1 MPMALSRFE
10 SMLKTN
16 KVYFFDSSEFEEII
30 HYYIDNGRHAL
41 AKKAV
46 KLSLE
51 QHPYSAML
59 KLLKVE
65 LYIFEDKIVDAKRLL
80 HEIEALEPTN
90 EEVHIQKAAILSK
103 EDKHEE
109 AIHSLKI
116 ALKHTND
123 LADVTSLIAMEYLFL
138 DNFDKARVNFA
149 KCVEVDY
156 EDYSSLYNV
165 IYCFDMD
172 SKHSEAIVYLNDYLN
187 KNPYCEVAWHQLGR
201 QYMVVENY
209 EEALKSFDYAVLIDE
224 NFVGGY
230 IEKAKTLEFLERWE
244 EAIENYTVALE
255 LDDPT
260 AFVYLRIGDCFRKN
274 ETFHKAAE
282 FYKKAVNEDPLLDK
296 AWLALSHVFV
306 ELKDYD
312 KALYYCKKLLSI
324 DEFNPEYW
332 RKFGEI
338 NLNLSNYEESVDAF
352 KRCLSLDDKA
362 LEVWMA
368 LVDVQYFIG
377 DYNLALESLIRA
389 KNYYKESAEIEYRLF
404 GVFMELG
411 KKEESFLHLKN
422 GMAIDFKFLNIIK
435 ELYPACFKLKEVIA
449 LVASCRPR

>member
-1 MPMALSRFE
+1 MALSRFE

-16 KVYFFDSSEFEEII
+16 KVYFFDSAEFEEII

-51 QHPYSAML
+51 QHPSSTML

-65 LYIFEDKIVDAKRLL
+65 LFIFEDKILEAKKLL

-90 EEVHIQKAAILSK
+90 EEVHIQKAAIFSK
-103 EDKHEE
+103 EDKHQE
-109 AIHSLKI
+109 AIQSLET
-116 ALKHTND
+116 ALEFTND
-123 LADVTSLIAMEYLFL
+123 LADVTSLMAMEYLYL
-138 DNFDKARVNFA
+138 DNFVKARENFA
-149 KCVEVDY
+149 KCVALDP

-172 SKHSEAIVYLNDYLN
+172 GKHVEAISYLNDYVN
-187 KNPYCEVAWHQLGR
+187 NNPYCEVAWHQLGR
-201 QYMVVENY
+201 QYMVIEKY
-209 EEALKSFDYAVLIDE
+209 DDALKSFDYAVVIDE

-230 IEKAKTLEFLERWE
+230 IEKAKTLEILERWE

-260 AFVYLRIGDCFRKN
+260 AFVYLRIGDCYRKN
-274 ETFHKAAE
+274 ENFQKAVE
-282 FYKKAVNEDPLLDK
+282 YYKKSVNEDPLLDK
-296 AWLALSHVFV
+296 AWWALSHVCV
-306 ELKDYD
+306 ELKDYE
-312 KALYYCKKLLSI
+312 KALYYCKKLISI

-332 RKFGEI
+332 RKYGEI
-338 NLNLSNYEESVDAF
+338 NVNLSLYEESVSAF

-377 DYNLALESLIRA
+377 DYKLALENLIRA
-389 KNYYKESAEIEYRLF
+389 KNYYSESAELEYRLF
-404 GVFMELG
+404 GIFMQLG
-411 KKEESFLHLKN
+411 KKEEAFLHLKN
-422 GMAIDFKFLNIIK
+422 GMAIDFDFLEVVK
-435 ELYPACFKLKEVIA
+435 ELYPGFFKTKEVIA
-449 LVASCRPR
+449 LIDAHLL

>member
-16 KVYFFDSSEFEEII
+16 KIYFFDSSEFEEII

-46 KLSLE
+46 KLGLQ
-51 QHPYSAML
+51 QHPSSVML

-65 LYIFEDKIVDAKRLL
+65 LYVFEDKISEAKKLL
-80 HEIEALEPTN
+80 FEMEALEPTN
-90 EEVHIQKAAILSK
+90 EEVHIQKAAIFSK
-103 EDKHEE
+103 EDKHHE
-109 AIHSLKI
+109 AIVSLNV
-116 ALKHTND
+116 ALKYTND
-123 LADVTSLIAMEYLFL
+123 LADVTSLIAMEYLYL
-138 DNFDKARVNFA
+138 DDFEKARLNFE
-149 KCVEVDY
+149 KCLEEDY

-172 SKHSEAIVYLNDYLN
+172 SKHIEAIAYLNAYVN

-201 QYMVVENY
+201 QYMVIEKN
-209 EEALKSFDYAVLIDE
+209 EEALRSFDYAVLIDE

-230 IEKAKTLEFLERWE
+230 IEKAKTLEILERWE
-244 EAIENYTVALE
+244 EAIENYTIALE

-274 ETFHKAAE
+274 KDFYKAAD

-296 AWLALSHVFV
+296 AWLALSHVCI
-306 ELKDYD
+306 ELKDYG

-324 DEFNPEYW
+324 DEFNSEYW
-332 RKFGEI
+332 RKYGEI
-338 NLNLSNYEESVDAF
+338 NLNLSLYEESVSAF

-389 KNYYKESAEIEYRLF
+389 KNYYKESAELEYRLF

-411 KKEESFLHLKN
+411 KKEEAFVHLKN
-422 GMAIDFKFLNIIK
+422 AMAIDFTFLNVVK
-435 ELYPACFKLKEVIA
+435 DLYPGHFKQEEVIA
-449 LVASCRPR
+449 LIAAYRSI